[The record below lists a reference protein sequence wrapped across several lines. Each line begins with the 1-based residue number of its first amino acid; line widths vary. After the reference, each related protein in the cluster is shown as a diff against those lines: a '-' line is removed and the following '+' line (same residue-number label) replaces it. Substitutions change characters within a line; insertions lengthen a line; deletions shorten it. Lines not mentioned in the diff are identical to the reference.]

1 MSIYSDLKGA
11 AASVTT
17 VYSAAADLPLTDV
30 DTGSQAYVSETNR
43 LFLWNGTGWYNIALI
58 NTNPTITTGGA
69 AEYILAN
76 DGTATDITLVANDPE
91 GVAITWSH
99 AVSAGS
105 LGSTATVS
113 QVGNVFTVTPSSTEA
128 DAGTFSLTFTASDG
142 INTATS
148 TSGFTLQFGGA
159 SYDWS
164 QIDTRV
170 TGETAGVLAQYG
182 KGTTALA
189 TSIAITTEDDVNGYN
204 TGRGMSGN
212 STHTFVFYT
221 DDALVPYVAVYTLAG
236 VLVKTF
242 APAGSAGSTLTHL
255 ASVSAGERYW
265 TFHRNAVD
273 ISIYDLTAIA
283 DADHGLVAT
292 WTADSNRS
300 FGGWVHGNKFIVAYA
315 AGSIDAYPNH
325 RNAASFRVYNIDSPT
340 TFTLLHTHTVGGTA
354 TMATQIENQFYI
366 HRNDG
371 NVQILN
377 LDDYTSTNFTLSVAP
392 YLTHSAAAT
401 NGIHYIANTT
411 RYQPKVFDMTGAH
424 VCDLD
429 NTASRYQADGF
440 LDAFQDGGK
449 FQITEDGLHVI
460 RVYTSTNQAPVTGRT
475 KVSVWRIS
483 DGYWVGSHDS
493 QELGLNFDMCHY
505 AGGIVASCA
514 SGSANIALQL
524 LTVPAL

>member
-30 DTGSQAYVSETNR
+30 DSGSQAYVSATNR
-43 LFLWNGTGWYNIALI
+43 LYLWNGTGWYNIALI
-58 NTNPTITTGGA
+58 NTNPTITTGGD
-69 AEYILAN
+69 AEYTLAN
-76 DGTATDITLVANDPE
+76 DGTATVITLVANDPE
-91 GVAITWSH
+91 GVPITWSH
-99 AVSAGS
+99 AVSTGS

-113 QVGNVFTVTPSSTEA
+113 QVDNEFTVTPSSTEA

-148 TSGFTLQFGGA
+148 TSEFTLAFGGA

-170 TGETAGVLAQYG
+170 TGTTAGYAAPYG
-182 KGTTALA
+182 KGRTALS
-189 TSIAITTEDDVNGYN
+189 TSIAVTTEDDANGFG

-212 STHTFVFYT
+212 STHTFLFYT
-221 DDALVPYVAVYTLAG
+221 DDSNQSYVGVYTLAG

-242 APAGSAGSTLTHL
+242 TPTPGSSVTGGWRAI
-255 ASVSAGERYW
+255 VSAGERYW
-265 TFHRNAVD
+265 TFYREGVGTF
-273 ISIYDLTAIA
+273 IYDLTAIA

-292 WTADSNRS
+292 FTTDTALS
-300 FGGWVHGNKFIVAYA
+300 FGGWVHGNKFIVAYKN
-315 AGSIDAYPNH
+315 AGQAIHARDAT
-325 RNAASFRVYNIDSPT
+325 SFRVYNINSPAS
-340 TFTLLHTHTVGGTA
+340 FTLLHTHTVGGVA

-366 HRNDG
+366 HRNNG

-377 LDDYTSTNFTLSVAP
+377 LDDYTSTNFTLSATP
-392 YLTHSAAAT
+392 LATTSCAGT
-401 NGIHYIANTT
+401 NGTHYVAVSA
-411 RYQPKVFDMTGAH
+411 YVPKVFDMNGAH

-429 NTASRYQADGF
+429 NSSYRWAAQGADGF
-440 LDAFQDGGK
+440 QDGAK

-460 RVYTSTNQAPVTGRT
+460 QAKSGGDTR
-475 KVSVWRIS
+475 VSVWRIA

-493 QELGLNFDMCHY
+493 QETGAFGYCHY
-505 AGGIVASCA
+505 AGGIVASIA
-514 SGSANIALQL
+514 TGSADVALQL

>member
-30 DTGSQAYVSETNR
+30 DSGSQAYVSATNR
-43 LFLWNGTGWYNIALI
+43 LYLWNGTGWYNIALI
-58 NTNPTITTGGA
+58 NTNPTITTGGD
-69 AEYILAN
+69 AEYTLAN
-76 DGTATDITLVANDPE
+76 DGTATVITLVANDPE
-91 GVAITWSH
+91 GVPITWSH
-99 AVSAGS
+99 AVSTGS

-113 QVGNVFTVTPSSTEA
+113 QVDNEFTVTPSSTEA

-148 TSGFTLQFGGA
+148 TSEFTLAFGGA

-170 TGETAGVLAQYG
+170 TGTTAGVPAPYG
-182 KGTTALA
+182 KGTTSLA
-189 TSIAITTEDDVNGYN
+189 TSIAITTEDDANGHS
-204 TGRGMSGN
+204 GFRGISGN

-221 DDALVPYVAVYTLAG
+221 DDAYQSYVAVYTLAG

-242 APAGSAGSTLTHL
+242 TPTPGSSVTGGWRAN
-255 ASVSAGERYW
+255 VSAGERYW
-265 TFHRNAVD
+265 TFFREGVGTF
-273 ISIYDLTAIA
+273 IYDLTAIA

-292 WTADSNRS
+292 YTADTDLC
-300 FGGWVHGNKFIVAYA
+300 FGGWVHGNKFIVAYKN
-315 AGSIDAYPNH
+315 AGTVIYNKDA
-325 RNAASFRVYNIDSPT
+325 RFFRIYNIDSPT
-340 TFTLLHTHTVGGTA
+340 SFTLLHTHTVGEIA
-354 TMATQIENQFYI
+354 CQATQIENKLYI
-366 HRNDG
+366 HTQQS

-377 LDDYTSTNFTLSVAP
+377 LDDYTSTNFTLSPTAQYNSP
-392 YLTHSAAAT
+392 NAST
-401 NGIHYIANTT
+401 NGTHYVAVSSN
-411 RYQPKVFDMTGAH
+411 QPKVYDMTGAY

-429 NTASRYQADGF
+429 NSSYRFVVGSADGF
-440 LDAFQDGGK
+440 QDGHK
-449 FQITEDGLHVI
+449 FKFTEDGLHVI
-460 RVYTSTNQAPVTGRT
+460 QASKAAGNTPIQGRT

-493 QELGLNFDMCHY
+493 QEIGSTAGHCSY
-505 AGGIVASCA
+505 AGGIVTTFPSTTPV
-514 SGSANIALQL
+514 ALQL

>member
-30 DTGSQAYVSETNR
+30 DSGSQAYVSATNR
-43 LFLWNGTGWYNIALI
+43 LYLWNGTGWYNIALI
-58 NTNPTITTGGA
+58 NTNPTITTGGD
-69 AEYILAN
+69 AEYTLAN
-76 DGTATDITLVANDPE
+76 DGTATVITLVANDPE
-91 GVAITWSH
+91 GVPITWSH
-99 AVSAGS
+99 AVSTGS

-113 QVGNVFTVTPSSTEA
+113 QVDNEFTVTPSSTEA

-148 TSGFTLQFGGA
+148 TSEFTLAFGGA

-170 TGETAGVLAQYG
+170 TGQTSGLGAAFG
-182 KGTTALA
+182 KGTTALS
-189 TSIAITTEDDVNGYN
+189 TSIAVTTEDDANGFG

-212 STHTFVFYT
+212 STHTFLFYT
-221 DDALVPYVAVYTLAG
+221 DDSNQSYAGVYTLAG

-242 APAGSAGSTLTHL
+242 TPTPGSSVTGGWRAI
-255 ASVSAGERYW
+255 VSAGERYW
-265 TFHRNAVD
+265 TFYREGVGTF
-273 ISIYDLTAIA
+273 IYDLTAIA

-292 WTADSNRS
+292 YTADTALS
-300 FGGWVHGNKFIVAYA
+300 FGGWVHGNKFIVAYKN
-315 AGSIDAYPNH
+315 AGQAVHARDAT
-325 RNAASFRVYNIDSPT
+325 SFRVYNINSPAS
-340 TFTLLHTHTVGGTA
+340 FTLLHTHTVSGVA
-354 TMATQIENQFYI
+354 TLATQIENQFYI

-377 LDDYTSTNFTLSVAP
+377 LDDYTSTNFTLSATP
-392 YLTHSAAAT
+392 LANYACAGT
-401 NGIHYIANTT
+401 NGTHYVAVST
-411 RYQPKVFDMTGAH
+411 YVPKVFDMNGAH

-429 NTASRYQADGF
+429 NSSYRWAAQGADGF
-440 LDAFQDGGK
+440 QDGAK

-460 RVYTSTNQAPVTGRT
+460 QAKSGGDTR
-475 KVSVWRIS
+475 VSVWRIA

-493 QELGLNFDMCHY
+493 QETGSFGYCHY
-505 AGGIVASCA
+505 AGGIVASIA
-514 SGSANIALQL
+514 TGNADVALQL